1 METVVLKGASE
12 SVVKAEQ
19 MLEELFSSAEEISL
33 SAEEREALMTG
44 GKRCI
49 MGKIQQ
55 KLQVPAQLQG
65 QKMMLF
71 GMPEETREA
80 KVVAEGEL
88 KLVRKIL
95 SGR

>member
-1 METVVLKGASE
+1 
-12 SVVKAEQ
+12 
-19 MLEELFSSAEEISL
+19 
-33 SAEEREALMTG
+33 
-44 GKRCI
+44 

-71 GMPEETREA
+71 GKPSETREA

-88 KLVRKIL
+88 KLMRKTL